1 MRRLNAQLE
10 RARDE
15 AERRSRIDPVTGVA
29 NRRHFSELLAAA
41 ASGHEEAA
49 VLLVDVDHFKQVND
63 AYGHGAGDDVLQQV
77 CGRIRGAI
85 RSADE
90 LARWGGEE
98 FAVLVRGPI
107 EERALRALGEGIRS
121 ALSEEVLLTD
131 AGPVLVT
138 VSVGAASARPLSSS
152 PNQLLQAADR
162 ALYAAKRRG
171 RNQVVLASE
180 LREDDLLVAEPEVVR
195 LAHMLAIMTAAHEGM
210 SARHPEQVADLAGRI
225 AERLGA
231 SPAEVL
237 RCRLAGWLHDIGTI
251 AVPGEVLAKPAALD
265 AAEWALV
272 RSHPLSGQEM
282 VASVSALA
290 DAALGVRHHH
300 ERLDGSGYPDG
311 LREDEIPFEAR
322 VVAVAD
328 AYSAMT
334 WERPFRRR
342 RSSEEALDEL
352 RAGAPLRYD
361 PEAVEALIATIDEER
376 TRGGP
381 RRGRR
386 RVTDLA

>member
-1 MRRLNAQLE
+1 
-10 RARDE
+10 
-15 AERRSRIDPVTGVA
+15 
-29 NRRHFSELLAAA
+29 
-41 ASGHEEAA
+41 
-49 VLLVDVDHFKQVND
+49 
-63 AYGHGAGDDVLQQV
+63 
-77 CGRIRGAI
+77 
-85 RSADE
+85 
-90 LARWGGEE
+90 
-98 FAVLVRGPI
+98 
-107 EERALRALGEGIRS
+107 
-121 ALSEEVLLTD
+121 
-131 AGPVLVT
+131 
-138 VSVGAASARPLSSS
+138 VSVGAASVGPLADS

-265 AAEWALV
+265 AAEWVLV

-311 LREDEIPFEAR
+311 LRDHEIPFEAR

-334 WERPFRRR
+334 WERPYRRR
-342 RSSEEALDEL
+342 RSSEDALEEL
-352 RAGAPLRYD
+352 HAGAPGRYD
-361 PEAVEALIATIDEER
+361 PEAIDALVATIEEER
-376 TRGGP
+376 ARLGP
-381 RRGRR
+381 RRERR